1 MEKMR
6 EMKAVVLKEFGSIDN
21 LIVEEINIPVISD
34 DEVLVKV
41 KAISINPVD
50 CKTRRGGTGLAEK
63 LEQYDPLI
71 LGWDISGVVE
81 KVGKEVTDLKQGQ
94 EVFGMINFIGHGKAY
109 AEYVA
114 AKPSDLAL
122 KPKNISHVEA
132 AATTLAA
139 LTAWQA
145 FTHFGHLKSGD
156 KVLIQA
162 ASGGVGHFAV
172 QIAKHLGAYVIGT
185 SSAKNRDFVLSLGA
199 DQHIDYQTQNFEEE
213 LSGVDFVLEAMGHAN
228 FQKSVDSLKEKGT
241 IVNLPSGVTEEDQ
254 QYAHNKNLKAC
265 FYMSVYSDGEDMRKL
280 ADLLEKKIIKPH
292 IYQVFDFPDVK
303 AAHQQID
310 TGRTV
315 GKVVVKMQN
324 HD

>member
-1 MEKMR
+1 
-6 EMKAVVLKEFGSIDN
+6 MKAVVLKEFGPIDN
-21 LIVEEINIPVISD
+21 LKVEELDIPEIAD

-50 CKTRRGGTGLAEK
+50 SKTRQGGTGLAEK
-63 LEQYDPLI
+63 LEKYDPLI

-81 KVGKEVTDLKQGQ
+81 KVGIEVTDLEVGQ

-122 KPKNISHVEA
+122 KPKNISHIEA

-145 FTHFGHLKSGD
+145 FTHFGHLKKND
-156 KVLIQA
+156 KVLIQG

-172 QIAKHLGAYVIGT
+172 QMAKHIGAYVIGT
-185 SSAKNRDFVLSLGA
+185 SSGKNRDFVLSLGA
-199 DQHIDYQTQNFEEE
+199 DEHINYKTENFEEK
-213 LSGVDFVLEAMGHAN
+213 LSDLDFVLETIGHTN
-228 FQKSVDSLKEKGT
+228 FQKSVSVLKEKGT
-241 IVNLPSGVTEEDQ
+241 IVNLPSGITDEDKQ
-254 QYAHNKNLKAC
+254 AARDKDLVGS
-265 FYMSVYSDGEDMRKL
+265 FYMSVYSDGDDMKKM
-280 ADLLEKKIIKPH
+280 ADFLEKDIIKPH
-292 IYQVFDFPDVK
+292 IYKVYDFPNVK
-303 AAHQQID
+303 AAHKQID

-315 GKVVVKMQN
+315 GKLIVKME
-324 HD
+324 